1 MHYLLY
7 RALLALPQNK
17 QSFLVAG
24 DPPYAEAEGESIAII
39 SDSASASSSSASAS
53 DAAADELAARTCD
66 LVTIAYKGRLTA
78 EHGDR
83 PFDSARSFAFQARH
97 ARGARDESVIGI
109 HITIRIEY

>member
-1 MHYLLY
+1 MFIVKFLLF
-7 RALLALPQNK
+7 RVPTALPQNK

-39 SDSASASSSSASAS
+39 SDSASSSSSHSSS
-53 DAAADELAARTCD
+53 DAAADEHAVRSGD

-83 PFDSARSFAFQARH
+83 PFDAARNFAFQARH
-97 ARGARDESVIGI
+97 AHRGTA
-109 HITIRIEY
+109 